1 MINKISN
8 TIVKFF
14 NQLDAGKKGRTPYMV
29 FKHGTILEDLDGRY
43 FIVRNDTYKVVGK
56 CSPENLNGL
65 IERAL
70 MLE

>member
-1 MINKISN
+1 
-8 TIVKFF
+8 
-14 NQLDAGKKGRTPYMV
+14 MV